1 MDALFLEVSD
11 GFLFVESHLVDLV
24 LVETFERESE
34 SEGGHE
40 VVLAVLEQS
49 LDVLEQTG

>member
-1 MDALFLEVSD
+1 MSD

-24 LVETFERESE
+24 LVETFEGEPE

-40 VVLAVLEQS
+40 VVLAVLQES
-49 LDVLEQTG
+49 LDVLEETG